1 MELWRLLHALCLDA
15 QRYVQVGRFAVA
27 PVTDW
32 RLYDSIYTERY
43 MGLPKDNPGSVHEEF
58 SGELCRRPEG

>member
-1 MELWRLLHALCLDA
+1 MLTHPGVFKVSL
-15 QRYVQVGRFAVA
+15 VGA

-43 MGLPKDNPGSVHEEF
+43 MGLFPKMKKNTKPAQ
-58 SGELCRRPEG
+58 